1 MLIWEVFMGKLR
13 FADACAEE
21 RLCAMSLIH
30 ALGRRDFPTRPRRA
44 GPLLIFPDRAK

>member
-1 MLIWEVFMGKLR
+1 MGKLR

-30 ALGRRDFPTRPRRA
+30 ALGLGMIEIAARHTEAPLFPSICGER
-44 GPLLIFPDRAK
+44 GKGE

>member
-1 MLIWEVFMGKLR
+1 MGKLR

-30 ALGRRDFPTRPRRA
+30 ALGRRDFPPPPPPGGGR
-44 GPLLIFPDRAK
+44 GVF